1 MNQAVR
7 SHVAKQIHAEMT
19 RQGIG
24 LPELAK
30 ASGITQGII
39 KEYEEAAREIR
50 FQELRPIFDSLGR
63 DLIQALVAK
72 PVTVYVSLRNT
83 SGRDR
88 QLTTN
93 LSKVFL
99 RIEDLLPKPKLP
111 HVAVRLDDSADD
123 PSMLLSE
130 VKKATEDAQ
139 QRLGHARF
147 DDAYKKWEIPVI
159 GLKLGKEALDGL
171 CLSASSGKVLVIV
184 NIDQPDARLRFTLLH
199 ELWHVLFDQKKDIP
213 PDHLGLDF
221 YRDRIPKD
229 VIPEYRANK
238 WAQLW
243 LVPWD
248 VASKAYDS
256 LQKGSDLAW
265 AQQVLSNA
273 GTSSFVLANAIFDI
287 ARFKQSKM
295 TYASIRDKLQQDK
308 RLQGNFGLPDAR
320 RLVEEGT
327 QSIGRL
333 IESHEAE
340 FGESVLH
347 TIRTTFQLKPR
358 A

>member
-7 SHVAKQIHAEMT
+7 SHVAKQIHAAMT

-30 ASGITQGII
+30 ASGISQGII
-39 KEYEEAAREIR
+39 REYEDAAREIR
-50 FQELRPIFDSLGR
+50 FLELRPIFESLGK
-63 DLIQALVAK
+63 DLIQALTAK
-72 PVTVYVSLRNT
+72 PVTAHISLRNT
-83 SGRDR
+83 SDRDR

-93 LSKVFL
+93 LSKAFL

-111 HVAVRLDDSADD
+111 HFAVRLDDSADD

-130 VKKATEDAQ
+130 VKNATELVQ
-139 QRLGHARF
+139 QGLGHDRF
-147 DDAYKKWEIPVI
+147 EDAYRQWKIPVI
-159 GLKLGKEALDGL
+159 GLNLGKDALDGL

-184 NIDQPDARLRFTLLH
+184 NLDQSDTRLRFTLLH
-199 ELWHVLFDQKKDIP
+199 ELWHAIFDQKKDIP

-221 YRDRIPKD
+221 YREKIPKD

-243 LVPWD
+243 LVSWN
-248 VASKAYDS
+248 VASNAYDHFKKS
-256 LQKGSDLAW
+256 PDISWVGPVLAQTG
-265 AQQVLSNA
+265 A
-273 GTSSFVLANAIFDI
+273 SSMVLANAIFDV
-287 ARFKQSKM
+287 ARFTHGKM
-295 TYASIRDKLQQDK
+295 TYASIRDRLQQ
-308 RLQGNFGLPDAR
+308 NHETVASPDLANTR
-320 RLVEEGT
+320 RLVEAET

-340 FGESVLH
+340 FGESVLQ
-347 TIRTTFQLKPR
+347 TIRTTFQLKLG